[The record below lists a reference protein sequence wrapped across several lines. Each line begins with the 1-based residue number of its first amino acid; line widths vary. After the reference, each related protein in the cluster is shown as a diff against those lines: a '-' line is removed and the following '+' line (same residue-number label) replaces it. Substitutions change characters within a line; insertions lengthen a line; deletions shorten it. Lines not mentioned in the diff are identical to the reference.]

1 MIQPI
6 LFFVLGFLCAG
17 FIAMLVAPA
26 FLRRASRLTQKRI
39 EAASPLTLDEIQAD
53 KDRIRAEAAM
63 AIRRLEMGGDA
74 VREKNA
80 AQSVEINRRGEEIK
94 ALIAERDAKAVT
106 IGGLE
111 AQLAAMTVDRGK
123 RGEEA
128 RQLSER
134 LIQVEA
140 EKATLEKEFEQLSR
154 LYEEASY
161 ASSGRQIELVARES
175 EIETLSSDILHAK
188 AQRKDAEARA
198 QALAIETRSAG
209 EALKA
214 EQKRASV
221 LNKKLES
228 MMSALAD
235 RDEKLERLERD
246 FARRHPV
253 SGRESVAGQA
263 VAAMLGGEAGL
274 RPDPSDQST
283 SGNTA
288 TGGTEVEQALAKLSA
303 DRERLEERLTA
314 LARENRKLKADQVST
329 DSDAGAETARLREQ
343 MSELAADV
351 VYLTAM
357 LEGPASPITKVLD
370 SADGRSE
377 GPRPSLADRIKALQR
392 AAHAPVPPA
401 SEK

>member
-1 MIQPI
+1 MIQPT

-17 FIAMLVAPA
+17 SIALVVAPA
-26 FLRRASRLTQKRI
+26 FLRRAATLTRKRI
-39 EAASPLTLDEIQAD
+39 EASSPLTLDEIQAD

-63 AIRRLEMGGDA
+63 SIRRLEMSG
-74 VREKNA
+74 EA
-80 AQSVEINRRGEEIK
+80 ARDKGATQLVEINRRGEEIK
-94 ALIAERDAKAVT
+94 ALAAERDGQAAT

-111 AQLAAMTVDRGK
+111 AQLTAMTIDLGK
-123 RGEEA
+123 RGEAVQRLSA
-128 RQLSER
+128 RLAE
-134 LIQVEA
+134 VEA
-140 EKATLEKEFEQLSR
+140 EKASVESEFKQLGR

-161 ASSGRQIELVARES
+161 ASSSRQIELVARES

-198 QALAIETRSAG
+198 QALAIETRNAR
-209 EALKA
+209 ETLKA
-214 EQKRASV
+214 ERKRADAV
-221 LNKKLES
+221 NKKLES

-246 FARRHPV
+246 ATRRPV

-274 RPDPSDQST
+274 QPDPADQPALESA
-283 SGNTA
+283 A
-288 TGGTEVEQALAKLSA
+288 TGEMEGEQALAKLSA

-314 LARENRKLKADQVST
+314 LARENRKLKADRVSG

-357 LEGPASPITKVLD
+357 LEGPNSPIAKVLD

-377 GPRPSLADRIKALQR
+377 GPRPSLADRIKALQK
-392 AAHAPVPPA
+392 AAHPPIPPA
-401 SEK
+401 LEK